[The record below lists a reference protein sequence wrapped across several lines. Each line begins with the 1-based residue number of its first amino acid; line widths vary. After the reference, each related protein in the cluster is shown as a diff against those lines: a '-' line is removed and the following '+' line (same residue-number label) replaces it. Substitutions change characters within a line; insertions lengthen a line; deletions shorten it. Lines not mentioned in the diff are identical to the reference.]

1 MIKYSLLLY
10 TLIIQK
16 KSWLCPYFEIG
27 CAEICMHLVFC
38 AQRDLRSASAPART
52 LFYERN
58 ILNHW
63 SSLYVSENT
72 RRPSEM
78 SLFQIRFSW
87 VLHCFVWFRV
97 INLNHKTV
105 IFEVPL
111 VTKYRKKYVYV
122 GSQLKQIACCF
133 TAVCWSSVCDPHFN
147 CGIIDGGTF
156 TLFATY
162 LLQLTTKYDTLGM
175 CFTLSEQTFMK
186 LSQVAA
192 SVFLEGAAVLLA
204 PPCHLSPSTG
214 QSEDIRYSSQLVSA
228 LVCVRF
234 CQRPLNIAPDKIKSS
249 KWILLLTALSV
260 FWVNVN
266 LT

>member
-10 TLIIQK
+10 ALIIQK

-27 CAEICMHLVFC
+27 CAEICMHLEFC
-38 AQRDLRSASAPART
+38 AQRDLRSTSAPACA

-58 ILNHW
+58 ILNHS

-111 VTKYRKKYVYV
+111 VTKYRNKCKVFFHWIATKTNSLLFNSSLLIISMWSTFQLWHYRWRDIHIVYN
-122 GSQLKQIACCF
+122 LLA
-133 TAVCWSSVCDPHFN
+133 
-147 CGIIDGGTF
+147 
-156 TLFATY
+156 ATY
-162 LLQLTTKYDTLGM
+162 YTIWHTRHVTLIY

-192 SVFLEGAAVLLA
+192 SVFLKGAAVLLA

-214 QSEDIRYSSQLVSA
+214 QSEDTRYSSQLVSA
-228 LVCVRF
+228 LVC
-234 CQRPLNIAPDKIKSS
+234 
-249 KWILLLTALSV
+249 
-260 FWVNVN
+260 
-266 LT
+266 